1 MPAYKLV
8 VRPGVLKDV
17 KSIPKATLL
26 KLRSAMRTLADE
38 PFARGTS
45 KLQGT
50 EDTFRIRV
58 GDYRII
64 FDIDSNEKIVTIIH
78 VAHRRDVYRKY

>member
-1 MPAYKLV
+1 MASYRLV
-8 VRPGVLKDV
+8 IRPSVLKDV
-17 KSIPKATLL
+17 RDIPKAVLQRIKT
-26 KLRSAMRTLADE
+26 AMQSLADE

-45 KLQGT
+45 KLQGS

-58 GDYRII
+58 GDYRIV
-64 FDIDSNEKIVTIIH
+64 FEVDSGEKIVKIIH